1 MGWGKETE
9 IGPQALDSCSLEG
22 RKPGQVEAASVGV
35 SRAVWSGQGHLGEY
49 GGRTKLRSCVC
60 EGEPGICSEDACLE
74 WTPSSGPRGLSTGL
88 RKHRRERAST
98 WRENAPCPRPDAVTR
113 RAPLGQRCNHLEIF
127 PSSVKKLITPPPSQ
141 AATRIHGIMP
151 YSR

>member
-35 SRAVWSGQGHLGEY
+35 SRAVRSGQGHLGEY
-49 GGRTKLRSCVC
+49 GGQTKLRSRVC

-98 WRENAPCPRPDAVTR
+98 WRENAHAHVLTLSLGVLPWVSVVTTWR
-113 RAPLGQRCNHLEIF
+113 FFPHL
-127 PSSVKKLITPPPSQ
+127 
-141 AATRIHGIMP
+141 
-151 YSR
+151 